1 MSKQRAAVEDWFI
14 LLSNVTTVIELAIYA
29 GTVIGHSAFVCLFL
43 CELASDALREIESES
58 VHRMGTRRRTSRQ
71 HRFAAALPAL
81 LNASVS
87 R

>member
-1 MSKQRAAVEDWFI
+1 LIRTAAVEDWFI

-29 GTVIGHSAFVCLFL
+29 GTVIGHSAFVCLSL
-43 CELASDALREIESES
+43 CELASDALRENESES
-58 VHRMGTRRRTSRQ
+58 VHRMGTRR
-71 HRFAAALPAL
+71 LPRVNIGSPQ